1 MTMDLNDEKPE
12 EYKQGFAMFCG
23 QKFIV
28 SPDVLIPRIE
38 TEEIIDIV
46 AKCHPELVSGSHI
59 ADVGT
64 GSGCIGITLAQ
75 KFPKATVY
83 LSDIDEKALKVA
95 RKNAKSKIMK
105 FLKSD
110 LLENYPKDVFFD
122 VIVANLPYI
131 PTSRIKTL
139 QPSVKDFEP
148 RVALD
153 GGPRGV
159 TLINRLISQLSKHL
173 KNNGMAILEIDDT
186 HTLKSFEIPKNFSGE
201 IKKDLLGR
209 NRFLILNSHIM

>member
-12 EYKQGFAMFCG
+12 EYKQGFAVFCG
-23 QKFIV
+23 QKFFV

-83 LSDIDEKALKVA
+83 LSDLDEKALKIS
-95 RKNAKSKIMK
+95 RKNAKSKNVK

-110 LLENYPKDVFFD
+110 LLENYPKDFFFD
-122 VIVANLPYI
+122 IIVSNLPYI
-131 PTSRIKTL
+131 PTGRIKNL
-139 QPSVKDFEP
+139 QASVKNFEP
-148 RVALD
+148 YIALD
-153 GGPRGV
+153 GGIDG
-159 TLINRLISQLSKHL
+159 TIIINKLLAQIPFHL
-173 KNNGMAILEIDDT
+173 KTAGFAILEIDDS